1 MNVFVVPASPKTG
14 QATIRSLLDHPS
26 QPHVT
31 GVYRD
36 LGRVPAKFKDHPRF
50 RAIKGDVADVSS
62 LKFAGAD
69 AIVSITPPQ
78 YSESKPITRAR
89 EMAAN
94 VKFAISRV
102 GCSVKRLVYVS
113 SIGAHLEHGTGE
125 MRTNYE
131 AEQALI
137 GAAPEVVFVRCA
149 YFMENWASVLKTAN
163 DDTPHFSSVLCPID
177 YAIPMASFTRQF
189 ALHEEDTFLRF
200 TTKVSV
206 KDVGRTCAREA
217 LATSSPM
224 RHNPYI
230 FNLYGPTSYST
241 KDVHRAVEDLTF
253 KYNKVKVTLVE
264 DEQLEDF
271 FAQSYRPPTAELFVE
286 MTRGL
291 LPGGIVAGNM
301 REGHLL
307 QRGSET
313 LREVIEDILKE

>member
-36 LGRVPAKFKDHPRF
+36 LGRVPAKIKDHPRF

-125 MRTNYE
+125 IRTNYE

-149 YFMENWASVLKTAN
+149 YFMENWALRNTHDTLLK
-163 DDTPHFSSVLCPID
+163 FI
-177 YAIPMASFTRQF
+177 
-189 ALHEEDTFLRF
+189 
-200 TTKVSV
+200 TKVSV

-230 FNLYGPTSYST
+230 FNLYGPKSYST

-286 MTRGL
+286 MTRSL

-301 REGHLL
+301 REGYLL

-313 LREVIEDILKE
+313 LREVIGDILKE

>member
-14 QATIRSLLDHPS
+14 QATVRSLLDHPS

-36 LGRVPAKFKDHPRF
+36 LGRVPAKFREHPRF

-62 LKFAGAD
+62 LNFADAD

-94 VKFAISRV
+94 VKFAIGRV
-102 GCSVKRLVYVS
+102 KCSAKRL
-113 SIGAHLEHGTGE
+113 GE
-125 MRTNYE
+125 IKTNYE

-137 GAAPEVVFVRCA
+137 GSAPEVVFIRCA
-149 YFMENWASVLKTAN
+149 YFMENWAPVLKTAHE
-163 DDTPHFSSVLCPID
+163 DPPHFSSVLCPID
-177 YAIPMASFTRQF
+177 YAIPM
-189 ALHEEDTFLRF
+189 
-200 TTKVSV
+200 VSV

-217 LATSSPM
+217 LAKSSPM

-230 FNLYGPTSYST
+230 FNLYGPKSYST
-241 KDVHRAVEDLTF
+241 KDVHRAVEDLTS
-253 KYNKVKVTLVE
+253 KYNKTKVTLVE
-264 DEQLEDF
+264 DGQLEDF
-271 FAQSYRPPTAELFVE
+271 FAHLYRPPMAELLVE
-286 MTRGL
+286 MTRSL
-291 LPGGIVAGNM
+291 LPGGIVAGDM

-313 LREVIEDILKE
+313 LREVIRDILEE

>member
-14 QATIRSLLDHPS
+14 QATIQSLLDHPS
-26 QPHVT
+26 QPQVT

-36 LGRVPAKFKDHPRF
+36 LGRIPAKFKDHPRF

-125 MRTNYE
+125 IRTNYE

-137 GAAPEVVFVRCA
+137 GAAPEVVFIRCA
-149 YFMENWASVLKTAN
+149 YFMENWAAVLKTAN
-163 DDTPHFSSVLCPID
+163 NDPPHFSSVLCPID
-177 YAIPMASFTRQF
+177 YAIPM
-189 ALHEEDTFLRF
+189 
-200 TTKVSV
+200 VSV
-206 KDVGRTCAREA
+206 KDVGRTCAKEA
-217 LATSSPM
+217 LTAGTPM
-224 RHNPYI
+224 RQNPYI
-230 FNLYGPTSYST
+230 FNLYGPESYST
-241 KDVHRAVEDLTF
+241 KDVHRAVEDIIYNRN
-253 KYNKVKVTLVE
+253 KYSYNKDNDDKVELRLVK
-264 DEQLEDF
+264 DEQLKDF
-271 FAQSYRPPTAELFVE
+271 FAQLYQSPAAQLFVE
-286 MTRGL
+286 MTRSL
-291 LPGGIVAGNM
+291 LPGGIVAGDM

-313 LREVIEDILKE
+313 LREVIRAILKK

>member
-1 MNVFVVPASPKTG
+1 MNVFIVPASPKTG

-50 RAIKGDVADVSS
+50 KAIKGDVADVSS
-62 LKFAGAD
+62 LRFAGAD

-113 SIGAHLEHGTGE
+113 RIGAHLEHGTGE
-125 MRTNYE
+125 IRTNYE

-149 YFMENWASVLKTAN
+149 YFMENWASVLKTAS

-177 YAIPMASFTRQF
+177 YAIPM
-189 ALHEEDTFLRF
+189 
-200 TTKVSV
+200 VSV

-217 LATSSPM
+217 LAISSPM

-230 FNLYGPTSYST
+230 FNLYGPESYST

-286 MTRGL
+286 MTRSL

>member
-14 QATIRSLLDHPS
+14 QATIQSLLDHPS

-36 LGRVPAKFKDHPRF
+36 LGRIPARFKDHPRF

-69 AIVSITPPQ
+69 VIVSITPPQ

-125 MRTNYE
+125 IRTNYE

-137 GAAPEVVFVRCA
+137 GAAPEVVFIRCA
-149 YFMENWASVLKTAN
+149 YFMENWAAVLENAN
-163 DDTPHFSSVLCPID
+163 NNPPHFSSVLCPID
-177 YAIPMASFTRQF
+177 YAIPM
-189 ALHEEDTFLRF
+189 
-200 TTKVSV
+200 VSV
-206 KDVGRTCAREA
+206 KDVGRTCAKEA
-217 LATSSPM
+217 LAAGSPM

-230 FNLYGPTSYST
+230 FNLHGPESYST
-241 KDVHRAVEDLTF
+241 KDVHRAVEDITYN
-253 KYNKVKVTLVE
+253 YNKYSYRKDNDDKVELRLVE
-264 DEQLEDF
+264 NEQLEDF
-271 FAQSYRPPTAELFVE
+271 FAQLYQPPTAQLFVE
-286 MTRGL
+286 MTRSL
-291 LPGGIVAGNM
+291 LPGGIVAGDM

-307 QRGSET
+307 QRGSES
-313 LREVIEDILKE
+313 LSEVIRDILKK

>member
-1 MNVFVVPASPKTG
+1 MNVFIVPASPKTG

-26 QPHVT
+26 QPHVA

-50 RAIKGDVADVSS
+50 KAIKGDVADVSS
-62 LKFAGAD
+62 LRFAGAD

-113 SIGAHLEHGTGE
+113 RIGAHLEHGTGE
-125 MRTNYE
+125 IRTNYE

-149 YFMENWASVLKTAN
+149 YFMENWASVLKTAS

-177 YAIPMASFTRQF
+177 YAIPM
-189 ALHEEDTFLRF
+189 
-200 TTKVSV
+200 VSV

-217 LATSSPM
+217 LAISSPM

-230 FNLYGPTSYST
+230 FNLYGPESYST

-286 MTRGL
+286 MTRSL